1 MIEAQKHHIEVLCND
16 GVLIKGLLNV
26 FGERRL
32 VETLNSSAEQ
42 FLMLSD
48 VEISYP
54 EEIRSF
60 KLTNRAVY
68 KKESIILNKSDIKWV
83 ERIGEQ
89 K

>member
-1 MIEAQKHHIEVLCND
+1 MIEAQKHHIEILCSD
-16 GVLIKGLLNV
+16 GVIIKSLLNV

-42 FLMLSD
+42 FLLLNE

-54 EEIRSF
+54 EEVRSF
-60 KLTNRAVY
+60 KLTNRIID
-68 KKESIILNKSDIKWV
+68 KKDSIILNKSEIKWV
-83 ERIGEQ
+83 ERIEER